1 MFIKILIMILIGLL
15 AGSITGL
22 IPGLHINTVCFIIMA
37 GSSFLLQHFS
47 ALEIA
52 MLIIS
57 MAVTHTFID
66 SIPSIYLGAPSGE
79 TGALIVL
86 PGHKMLLEGK
96 GHSAVMLTAL
106 GSLFSLALS
115 IAILPLL
122 FFLFKALY
130 PFVKEWIGFILLAA
144 SLFIIARGN
153 RKLLSLAFFFLSGIL
168 GLSAFRALDDQ
179 ALMPMLSGLFG
190 ISILLLS
197 LRGESALPEQKIER
211 ILPIKKKE
219 ARKGVIGATL
229 ASSIAAFLPGFGN
242 AQAAIMAQSV
252 IGKLSTAGTLLL
264 LGGINTANMAIS
276 IITLLAIGKARN
288 GALVTVSK
296 LIERLTPSLAIKIA
310 GVALVA
316 GGVAVILAKIY
327 SERFSKILRRI
338 SYKKLIIG
346 IISMIIVLVTFGS
359 GWRGIILLITATCIG
374 ISASLLGIAKN
385 NLMGCLILPVVCY
398 FLGLA

>member
-1 MFIKILIMILIGLL
+1 MD
-15 AGSITGL
+15 
-22 IPGLHINTVCFIIMA
+22 
-37 GSSFLLQHFS
+37 
-47 ALEIA
+47 IA
-52 MLIIS
+52 VLIIS

-96 GHSAVMLTAL
+96 GHSAVMLTSL
-106 GSLFSLALS
+106 GSLFSLILS

-122 FFLFKALY
+122 FFMFKFLY
-130 PFVKEWIGFILLAA
+130 PVVKEWIGFILLGA
-144 SLFIIARGN
+144 SLFIIIRGN
-153 RKLLSLAFFFLSGIL
+153 KRFLSLSFFILSGIL
-168 GLSAFRALDDQ
+168 GLSAFRALDDE

-197 LRGESALPEQKIER
+197 LRGKSALPEQVKEER
-211 ILPIKKKE
+211 LPIKRKE
-219 ARKGVIGATL
+219 IKKGVIGATF

-242 AQAAIMAQSV
+242 AQAAILAQSI
-252 IGKLSTAGTLLL
+252 IGKLSTEGTLLL

-276 IITLLAIGKARN
+276 IVTLLAIGKARN
-288 GALVTVSK
+288 GALVTISE
-296 LIERLTPSLAIKIA
+296 LIESLNPLLAIKIA

-316 GGVAVILAKIY
+316 GGIAVCLAKIY
-327 SERFSKILRRI
+327 SERFSNLLRKI
-338 SYKKLIIG
+338 SYKRLTIS
-346 IISMIIVLVTFGS
+346 IISMIIVVVMISSSAKGLV
-359 GWRGIILLITATCIG
+359 LLCTATAIG

-385 NLMGCLILPVVCY
+385 NLMGCLIIPVVCY